1 MTTRASDALLRKIL
15 TETKTIALV
24 GASNKPHR
32 DSNGVMRFLQSKG
45 YRVIPINPGLAG
57 QSLNGETVYATLKD
71 IPQDKTGRIDMVDI
85 FRNSAD
91 AAAPALEA
99 IEIGAKFVWMQV
111 DVVNE
116 PAAERVRHTRKPMFE
131 ATSAPPPSI
140 PASAT
145 SSTTRQRMPSPLC
158 RLGNATA
165 GRRFPGAIFR
175 HDQGQEAPEAAI
187 SASREPAWRGEPLS

>member
-24 GASNKPHR
+24 GASNKPER
-32 DSNGVMRFLQSKG
+32 DSHGVMRFLQAKG

-57 QSLNGETVYATLKD
+57 QTLNGETVYASLKA

-99 IEIGAKFVWMQV
+99 IEIGAKFVWMQLG
-111 DVVNE
+111 VVNE
-116 PAAERVRHTRKPMFE
+116 PAAEKVRAAGLEIVMNHC
-131 ATSAPPPSI
+131 
-140 PASAT
+140 PAIEY
-145 SSTTRQRMPSPLC
+145 P
-158 RLGNATA
+158 RLIG
-165 GRRFPGAIFR
+165 GSKE
-175 HDQGQEAPEAAI
+175 H
-187 SASREPAWRGEPLS
+187 

>member
-15 TETKTIALV
+15 TDTKTIALV

-32 DSNGVMRFLQSKG
+32 DSNGVMRFLQAKG
-45 YRVIPINPGLAG
+45 YRVILINPGLAG
-57 QSLNGETVYATLKD
+57 QTLNGETVYASLKD

-99 IEIGAKFVWMQV
+99 IEIGARFVWMQL

-116 PAAERVRHTRKPMFE
+116 PAAEKVRAAGLEIVMNHC
-131 ATSAPPPSI
+131 
-140 PASAT
+140 PAIEY
-145 SSTTRQRMPSPLC
+145 P
-158 RLGNATA
+158 RLIGGNKE
-165 GRRFPGAIFR
+165 
-175 HDQGQEAPEAAI
+175 H
-187 SASREPAWRGEPLS
+187 